1 MAIVKNNYVKRGSDQ
16 RDRVKASLRYIA
28 YRPGK
33 DNKRM
38 YRELFGHD
46 GVMEKEQAYR
56 MFDAAQ
62 KGTNFFR
69 LVISTDPKREDTY
82 KDLQMRAIAM
92 KTIQHLEEKLH
103 LEGKIQFVAA
113 IHNDHTNIRH
123 IHAIVLVPKKLSKEE
138 FKVFQD
144 LKHAATAE
152 ALRQRQQLDQVR
164 EAQRERSATY
174 LIYDKDDFVQSSPPP
189 SIMACV
195 ECGAIQPAEVLSRT
209 LYRCIGC
216 GNIQSRS
223 QYAGASGREAG
234 PQLSL

>member
-1 MAIVKNNYVKRGSDQ
+1 MAIVKNNYVKRGSGL

-28 YRPGK
+28 HRPGK
-33 DNKRM
+33 DNERM

-46 GVMEKEQAYR
+46 GVMEKKQAYR
-56 MFDAAQ
+56 MFDAAE

-92 KTIQHLEEKLH
+92 KTIQHLEEKLD
-103 LEGKIQFVAA
+103 LQGKIQFVAA
-113 IHNDHTNIRH
+113 IHNDHTWIRH
-123 IHAIVLVPKKLSKEE
+123 IHAIVLVPRRLSREE

-164 EAQRERSATY
+164 EAQRQQAGRYLRYTKAELEPATA
-174 LIYDKDDFVQSSPPP
+174 P
-189 SIMACV
+189 SDIMACT
-195 ECGAIQPAEVLSRT
+195 ECGTIQPAEVLSRT

-223 QYAGASGREAG
+223 HYPGSTGREAG
-234 PQLSL
+234 WQLSL